1 MLHKKFICF
10 DDDMDFSFDDNM
22 IAAIAMINK
31 RMHLVK
37 LLLYHVILTDCEQNG

>member
-10 DDDMDFSFDDNM
+10 DDDMDFSFDNNM

-31 RMHLVK
+31 GMHLVK
-37 LLLYHVILTDCEQNG
+37 LYHVIVTDCEQNV

>member
-1 MLHKKFICF
+1 
-10 DDDMDFSFDDNM
+10 MDFSFDNNM

-37 LLLYHVILTDCEQNG
+37 LYHVVV

>member
-31 RMHLVK
+31 CMHLVK
-37 LLLYHVILTDCEQNG
+37 LYHGIVTDCEQNV